1 MIRGDK
7 GDGFPANALIAGF
20 VFDVLRRRGVL
31 HRSGIAQ
38 RIRDVSDA
46 IPERLDGDQR
56 VASLSALRHL
66 LDNPHTPRR
75 SLFDFFK
82 F

>member
-1 MIRGDK
+1 MANSDK
-7 GDGFPANALIAGF
+7 GDGFPANALVAGF

-46 IPERLDGDQR
+46 IPDRLEGDQR
-56 VASLSALRHL
+56 VASLAALRHL
-66 LDNPHTPRR
+66 LDNPRTERR
-75 SLFDFFK
+75 SLFDLFK
-82 F
+82 